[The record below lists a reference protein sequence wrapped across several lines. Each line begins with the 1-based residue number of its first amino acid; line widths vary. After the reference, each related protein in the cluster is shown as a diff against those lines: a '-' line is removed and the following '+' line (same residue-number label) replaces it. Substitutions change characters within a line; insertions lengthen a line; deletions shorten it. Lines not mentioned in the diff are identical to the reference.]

1 MYMCIGI
8 DDFLLETNRKYR
20 NYLLK
25 EKIDLTY
32 EEGPGNH
39 EWDFWDRYIL
49 KILDWLPLNKKDEG
63 LNSGHV
69 SK

>member
-1 MYMCIGI
+1 MG
-8 DDFLLETNRKYR
+8 FLGSLY
-20 NYLLK
+20 
-25 EKIDLTY
+25 
-32 EEGPGNH
+32 
-39 EWDFWDRYIL
+39 F

>member
-1 MYMCIGI
+1 MNGI
-8 DDFLLETNRKYR
+8 S
-20 NYLLK
+20 
-25 EKIDLTY
+25 
-32 EEGPGNH
+32 G
-39 EWDFWDRYIL
+39 YIL

>member
-1 MYMCIGI
+1 MNGI
-8 DDFLLETNRKYR
+8 SGIVIFY
-20 NYLLK
+20 
-25 EKIDLTY
+25 
-32 EEGPGNH
+32 
-39 EWDFWDRYIL
+39 

>member
-1 MYMCIGI
+1 MNGI
-8 DDFLLETNRKYR
+8 SG
-20 NYLLK
+20 
-25 EKIDLTY
+25 IV
-32 EEGPGNH
+32 
-39 EWDFWDRYIL
+39 IL